1 MKKLLALIL
10 ALGLL
15 STCFGALAEDL
26 YAAEKVKLEMAVWN
40 SVETYEKINAALI
53 ERFPEIGQKAD
64 IEVVIEGDGDAG
76 VAQKMRLLLGAKET
90 LPDMVSVNYA

>member
-10 ALGLL
+10 VLGLL

-26 YAAEKVKLEMAVWN
+26 YAGEKVKLEMAVWN

-53 ERFPEIGQKAD
+53 ERFPRLARRPTSKSSSKAT
-64 IEVVIEGDGDAG
+64 AMW
-76 VAQKMRLLLGAKET
+76 AWPRRCACCWAPRRPCRT
-90 LPDMVSVNYA
+90 WSA